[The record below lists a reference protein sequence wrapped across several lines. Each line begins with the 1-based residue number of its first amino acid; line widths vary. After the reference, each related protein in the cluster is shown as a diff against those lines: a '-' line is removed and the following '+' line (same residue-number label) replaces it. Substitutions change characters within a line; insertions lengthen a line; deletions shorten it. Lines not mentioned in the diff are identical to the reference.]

1 MPVLLIDDRG
11 KVWEPH
17 SLALR
22 SRLRAS
28 IDDVELREFAILNL
42 GFIGLAISK
51 GTVRIQL
58 RPVLAKPAA
67 LGALYLWLHQRAPE
81 RVVVTWY
88 NGRWQDEIIGW
99 HHDGWRRIT
108 CLLESPEHP
117 TQGFSRGTI
126 PLDRLTTENPLRH
139 VLEDASRLASIVANP
154 ARMLPAPLCDRF
166 VLLMEDDNRELRVCD
181 FGSTMMSRSPQW
193 QRRARGRRVDDL
205 PDWSYGQWVADA
217 YREVRR
223 SGRPLLEEVAAV
235 IDWPELGTLSHAYWR
250 LIVPGAGSGVR
261 TRLLGVTLD
270 NGSVAVPKVG

>member
-28 IDDVELREFAILNL
+28 IDDGELQEFAILNL

-51 GTVRIQL
+51 GSVRIQL

-67 LGALYLWLHQRAPE
+67 LGALYLWLHQCAPE

-108 CLLESPEHP
+108 CLLERPEYP

-126 PLDRLTTENPLRH
+126 PLDRLTTENPLRY

-154 ARMLPAPLCDRF
+154 AQTLPAPLADRYL
-166 VLLMEDDNRELRVCD
+166 LLMEDDNRELRVCD
-181 FGSTMMSRSPQW
+181 FGSALMTRSPQW

-205 PDWSYGQWVADA
+205 PDWNYGQWVADA
-217 YREVRR
+217 YRQAGR
-223 SGRPLLEEVAAV
+223 SGQPLLEEVAAV

-250 LIVPGAGSGVR
+250 LIVPGVGSGAR

-270 NGSVAVPKVG
+270 DASVGVHRVG

>member
-1 MPVLLIDDRG
+1 MPLLLIDDQG

-17 SLALR
+17 SHALR

-28 IDDVELREFAILNL
+28 IDDGELREFAILNL

-51 GTVRIQL
+51 GSVRIQL

-88 NGRWQDEIIGW
+88 NGRWQDEVIGW

-108 CLLESPEHP
+108 CLLESREHP

-139 VLEDASRLASIVANP
+139 VLEDASRLASIVADP
-154 ARMLPAPLCDRF
+154 AQTLPAPLADRY
-166 VLLMEDDNRELRVCD
+166 LLLLEDDNHELRVCD
-181 FGSTMMSRSPQW
+181 FGSALMTRSPQW

-205 PDWSYGQWVADA
+205 PDWNYGQWVADA
-217 YREVRR
+217 YRQAAR
-223 SGRPLLEEVAAV
+223 SGQPLLEEVAAL
-235 IDWPELGTLSHAYWR
+235 IDWPEHGTLSHAYWR
-250 LIVPGAGSGVR
+250 LIVPGVGAGAR

-270 NGSVAVPKVG
+270 NASVGVHRVG